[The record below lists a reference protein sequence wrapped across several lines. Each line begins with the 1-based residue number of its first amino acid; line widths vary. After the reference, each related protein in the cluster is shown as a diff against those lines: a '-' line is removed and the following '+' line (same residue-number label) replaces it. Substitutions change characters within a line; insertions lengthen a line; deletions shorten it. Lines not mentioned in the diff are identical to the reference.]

1 MANSA
6 DRTAIER
13 GLFPF
18 LREHYAR
25 SQKSARSDEWIN
37 TFAIRP
43 LAALFVWGF
52 FLLRWKPVWVVWLGG
67 LVGTA
72 AALALVLLPGERGLV
87 WGGWLLLLKNVLDA
101 ADGQLARATGQVDR
115 IGRFADSIADFWVNL
130 WVPLATAVLLAPRI
144 GLVPALGLGLLTALC
159 LMLQCSLFVF
169 YQVGFL
175 AAVGKSP
182 VNRTDESV
190 RPEDAL
196 ASPLE
201 RRLQALY
208 LLLYGWQD
216 RGIASID
223 QLLRRLCGVR
233 TDAAR
238 DHWISDATALR
249 LTSFLGLG
257 TSLTGFAVAL
267 LLRRP
272 DLALGWVLVIL
283 NGVALLSLLYRA
295 LVLRSRARGPGGA
308 G

>member
-1 MANSA
+1 MTRSPN
-6 DRTAIER
+6 RTAIER
-13 GLFPF
+13 GLVPF

-25 SQKSARSDEWIN
+25 SQKSVRSDEWIN

-72 AALALVLLPGERGLV
+72 AALALVALPGERGLI

-130 WVPLATAVLLAPRI
+130 WVPLATALLLASRF
-144 GLVPALGLGLLTALC
+144 GLGPALALGLLTALC

-190 RPEDAL
+190 RPEDTL

-208 LLLYGWQD
+208 LQLYGWQD
-216 RGIASID
+216 RWIAAVD
-223 QLLRRLCGVR
+223 AALRRLCGVR
-233 TDAAR
+233 SESAR
-238 DHWISDATALR
+238 ERWVSDPVALR

-257 TSLTGFAVAL
+257 TSLTGFALAL

-272 DLALGWVLVIL
+272 DLALAWVLLVL

-295 LVLRSRARGPGGA
+295 LVLRSRAHGTGGA
-308 G
+308 S